1 MEDEITSEL
10 PWSNSRTVLNLSGQ
24 QCGTFTKMKTPET
37 TKWTTVEGTLMAGQG
52 DIDDSIREG
61 W

>member
-1 MEDEITSEL
+1 MTSEL

-24 QCGTFTKMKTPET
+24 QCGTVTKMKTPET